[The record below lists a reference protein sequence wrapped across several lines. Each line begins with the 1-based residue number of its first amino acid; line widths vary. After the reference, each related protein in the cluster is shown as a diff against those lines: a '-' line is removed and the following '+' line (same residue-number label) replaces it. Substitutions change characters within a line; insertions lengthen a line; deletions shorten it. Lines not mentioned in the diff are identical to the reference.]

1 MSTGLES
8 LDHTVQLTHIWIN
21 ELDEKLG
28 WNNKPRSYRLLRAVL
43 HALRDWLQVSEA
55 ADFAAQLPVL
65 LRGVFYEQWR
75 PAAASARK
83 RSRAAFLAHVQ
94 EAFKGDPLILTAREI
109 TAVFEVI
116 SSKITAGE
124 VEDVRASLPE
134 EVRELWPQPRAE
146 AGAVR

>member
-1 MSTGLES
+1 MSAGLES

-75 PAAASARK
+75 PGTAPVRK
-83 RSRAAFLAHVQ
+83 RSKAAFLARVQ
-94 EAFKGDPLILTAREI
+94 EAFKGDPLILSAREI
-109 TAVFEVI
+109 TAVFELI
-116 SSKITAGE
+116 SSKITTGE
-124 VEDVRASLPE
+124 VEDVRNGLPE
-134 EVRELWPQPRAE
+134 DVRELWPKPRAE
-146 AGAVR
+146 VGAGR

>member
-1 MSTGLES
+1 MSSGLES

-75 PAAASARK
+75 PGAAPVKK
-83 RSRAAFLAHVQ
+83 RTKAAFLARVQ
-94 EAFKGDPLILTAREI
+94 EAFKGDPLMLTGREI
-109 TAVFEVI
+109 TAVFEVV
-116 SSKITAGE
+116 SNKITAGE
-124 VEDVRASLPE
+124 VEDVRRSLPE
-134 EVRELWPQPRAE
+134 EVRELWPKPRDQ
-146 AGAVR
+146 AGVAR